1 MKNLHSNFPQ
11 TTANDSKTRV
21 QVHTP
26 FSGRS
31 SPSAKEGAH
40 LTMNIEFCEENS
52 GTSKKM
58 RYFRKNKG
66 ERAMRHFKV
75 DPPLPLSTQK
85 LARADLF
92 LVSSLSYANMNIVHV

>member
-11 TTANDSKTRV
+11 TTANDSKTRE
-21 QVHTP
+21 VHTP

-31 SPSAKEGAH
+31 SPSAKEGSH
-40 LTMNIEFCEENS
+40 LTMNIEFCEKNS

-66 ERAMRHFKV
+66 GGGGGGGGGGACGTSKWIRHC
-75 DPPLPLSTQK
+75 L
-85 LARADLF
+85 
-92 LVSSLSYANMNIVHV
+92 